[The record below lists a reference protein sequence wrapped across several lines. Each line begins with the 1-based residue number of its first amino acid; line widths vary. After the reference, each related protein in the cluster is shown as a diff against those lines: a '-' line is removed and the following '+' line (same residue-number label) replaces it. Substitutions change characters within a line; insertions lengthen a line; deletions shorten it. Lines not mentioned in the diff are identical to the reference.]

1 MSYQIINKLI
11 NIFDPELSHSLAIFF
26 LKHFFWSNRADE
38 DDAILSVKVFGKE
51 FKNPIGLAAG
61 FDKNADVYEKFSS
74 LGFSFS
80 EVGTVTPR
88 PQVGNLKPRVFR
100 LNEDLAVI
108 NRLGFPNEG
117 MSKIKTKIQNKLFN
131 GILGINIGPNKES
144 TSKIKDYL
152 ETFKNFYDISDY
164 ICINISSPNT
174 ENLRDFHEASNLESL
189 LSELLSLRKSL
200 ESTVPVILKISPDI
214 EEKEIPAICNAIL
227 KYNIDGITISNTT
240 VRLREILTNQNKNEQ
255 GGLSGVP
262 LQDLSN
268 NLIKKFYKIIG
279 KKIPIIGVGGVNSG
293 KSAYDKIRSG
303 ATLLQLYTGLVF
315 QGPFIAKN
323 IKKDL
328 VFLLKQ
334 GGFKS
339 LEEAV
344 GVDSK

>member
-1 MSYQIINKLI
+1 MSYQIINRLI
-11 NIFDPELSHSLAIFF
+11 NIFDPELSHSLAIFS
-26 LKHFFWSNRADE
+26 LKYLFWSTRVDE
-38 DDAILSVKVFGKE
+38 DDPILSVKVFGKK

-80 EVGTVTPR
+80 EIGTVTPR

-100 LNEDLAVI
+100 LNEDSAVI

-117 MSKIKTKIQNKLFN
+117 MSKIRSKIQNKLSN

-144 TSKIKDYL
+144 TSRIKDYL

-174 ENLRDFHEASNLESL
+174 ESLRDFHETNQLESL
-189 LSELLSLRKSL
+189 LSEVLSLRKSL
-200 ESTVPVILKISPDI
+200 KSIVPVILKISPDI
-214 EEKEIPAICNAIL
+214 KEKEISEISDVIL

-240 VRLREILTNQNKNEQ
+240 VSQRETLKNQGKNEQ

-262 LQDLSN
+262 LQNLSN

-328 VFLLKQ
+328 VLLLKQ
-334 GGFKS
+334 DGFKS

-344 GVDSK
+344 GVDCK

>member
-1 MSYQIINKLI
+1 MSYQIINRLI
-11 NIFDPELSHSLAIFF
+11 NIFDPELSHSLAIFS
-26 LKHFFWSNRADE
+26 LKYLFWSTRVDE
-38 DDAILSVKVFGKE
+38 DDPILSVKVFGKK

-80 EVGTVTPR
+80 EIGTVTPR

-117 MSKIKTKIQNKLFN
+117 MSKIRSKIQNKLSN

-144 TSKIKDYL
+144 TSRIKDYL

-174 ENLRDFHEASNLESL
+174 ESLRDFHETDQLESL
-189 LSELLSLRKSL
+189 LSEVLSLRKSL
-200 ESTVPVILKISPDI
+200 KSTVPVILKISPDI
-214 EEKEIPAICNAIL
+214 KEKEISEICNVIL

-240 VRLREILTNQNKNEQ
+240 VRQRENLRNQGKNEQ

-262 LQDLSN
+262 LQNLSN

-279 KKIPIIGVGGVNSG
+279 KKIPIVGVGGVNSG
-293 KSAYDKIRSG
+293 KSAYEKIRSG

-328 VFLLKQ
+328 VLLLKQ
-334 GGFKS
+334 DGFKS

-344 GVDSK
+344 GVDCK

>member
-1 MSYQIINKLI
+1 MSYQIINRLI
-11 NIFDPELSHSLAIFF
+11 NIFDPELSHSLAIFS
-26 LKHFFWSNRADE
+26 LKYLFWSTRVDE
-38 DDAILSVKVFGKE
+38 DDPILSVKVFGKK

-80 EVGTVTPR
+80 EIGTVTPR

-117 MSKIKTKIQNKLFN
+117 MSKIRSKIQNKLSN

-144 TSKIKDYL
+144 TSRIKDYL

-174 ENLRDFHEASNLESL
+174 ESLRDFHETNQLESL
-189 LSELLSLRKSL
+189 LSEVLSLRKSL
-200 ESTVPVILKISPDI
+200 KSTVPVILKISPDI
-214 EEKEIPAICNAIL
+214 KEKEISEISNVIL

-240 VRLREILTNQNKNEQ
+240 VRQRETLKNQGKNEQ

-262 LQDLSN
+262 LQNLSN

-293 KSAYDKIRSG
+293 KSAYEKIKSG

-315 QGPFIAKN
+315 NGPFIAKN

-328 VFLLKQ
+328 VLMLKQ
-334 GGFKS
+334 DGFKS

-344 GVDSK
+344 GVDCK

>member
-11 NIFDPELSHSLAIFF
+11 NIFDPELSHSLAIFS
-26 LKHFFWSNRADE
+26 LKYLFWSTRVDE
-38 DDAILSVKVFGKE
+38 DDPILSVKVFGKK
-51 FKNPIGLAAG
+51 FKNPVGLAAG

-80 EVGTVTPR
+80 EIGTVTPR

-117 MSKIKTKIQNKLFN
+117 MSKIRSKIQHKLSN

-144 TSKIKDYL
+144 TSRIKDYL

-174 ENLRDFHEASNLESL
+174 ESLRDFHETDQLESL
-189 LSELLSLRKSL
+189 LSEVLSLRKSL
-200 ESTVPVILKISPDI
+200 KSTVPVILKISPDI
-214 EEKEIPAICNAIL
+214 KEKEISEICNVIL

-240 VRLREILTNQNKNEQ
+240 VRQRENLRNQGKNEQ

-262 LQDLSN
+262 LQNLSN

-279 KKIPIIGVGGVNSG
+279 KKIPIVGVGGVNSG
-293 KSAYDKIRSG
+293 KSAYEKIRSG

-315 QGPFIAKN
+315 NGPFIAKN
-323 IKKDL
+323 IKKNL
-328 VFLLKQ
+328 ALLLRQ
-334 GGFKS
+334 DGFKS

-344 GVDSK
+344 GVDCK